1 REVSNAGN
9 TASDSIIFAF
19 SAIDTGGKEGN
30 GVGIKQFRCKT
41 DNLDFASCT
50 SPIQLKNLR
59 DGGHTLEVMS
69 EDNVGNISPTPVS
82 FSWKIDKV
90 PPTTTITSAV
100 DANESSMANGS
111 NTRFKA
117 ITFTFVGNDTDGNE
131 SKGLGIRKYDCSIDG
146 SNFTTCTSP
155 VQLTPTNISDG
166 SHTFEVLSE
175 DNVGNKDP
183 SPASFNWTVDTIAPT
198 TTLNTAIDGNK
209 SAITNGSNTKSN
221 SVVLKFSGNDTGV
234 GISNFECSY
243 DNSNFTTCT
252 SPVQS
257 NKLTDGAHNFKLR
270 AKDKVGNIRTTPA
283 LFNWTVDT
291 NPPTTAI
298 NTVIDSN
305 NKTLINDGSTKST
318 SMTAT
323 FTGNDAGAGVS
334 NFECSIDNSNFT
346 TCTSP
351 VQSNNLTDGMHTLKI
366 LSDDKV
372 GNKASAPSSFN

>member
-1 REVSNAGN
+1 TSPVQSNNLTDGLHTLKILSDDKVGN
-9 TASDSIIFAF
+9 KASSPSSFNWTIDTESPSTSIF
-19 SAIDTGGKEGN
+19 SATDGSNKSMIPGSNTSSNSVAFEFSANDTGGSEDK
-30 GVGIKQFRCKT
+30 GVGIKQF
-41 DNLDFASCT
+41 
-50 SPIQLKNLR
+50 
-59 DGGHTLEVMS
+59 E
-69 EDNVGNISPTPVS
+69 
-82 FSWKIDKV
+82 
-90 PPTTTITSAV
+90 
-100 DANESSMANGS
+100 
-111 NTRFKA
+111 
-117 ITFTFVGNDTDGNE
+117 
-131 SKGLGIRKYDCSIDG
+131 CSIDN

-155 VQLTPTNISDG
+155 VKLSSDTLKDG
-166 SHTFEVLSE
+166 NHIFKIRAE
-175 DNVGNKDP
+175 DSVGNMNLT
-183 SPASFNWTVDTIAPT
+183 PASFSWDVDTVPPT
-198 TTLNTAIDGNK
+198 TTINAAIDGNK

-270 AKDKVGNIRTTPA
+270 AKDKVGNIRTAPA